1 MADKIAYKRVS
12 SKLQNTERQLESI
25 EFDKEFIEKASAG
38 HKRERP
44 VLDEFITSLR
54 NGDEA
59 HVHSLDRLGRSVID
73 LKNIVDRILEKGAS
87 LHIHKENLI
96 FKTGQKSNPAE
107 ELMLNI
113 LSSFAQF
120 ERSIIRERQAEGIAI
135 AKEKG
140 VYEGRK
146 SIHSSQQREEIVLEA
161 NQSDLFGPRPTKQEI
176 CKKYKISRS
185 TLLRYEREVRERMK
199 SQA

>member
-1 MADKIAYKRVS
+1 MPLLS
-12 SKLQNTERQLESI
+12 M
-25 EFDKEFIEKASAG
+25 
-38 HKRERP
+38 
-44 VLDEFITSLR
+44 
-54 NGDEA
+54 
-59 HVHSLDRLGRSVID
+59 LG
-73 LKNIVDRILEKGAS
+73 
-87 LHIHKENLI
+87 
-96 FKTGQKSNPAE
+96 
-107 ELMLNI
+107 
-113 LSSFAQF
+113 SFAQF

-146 SIHSSQQREEIVLEA
+146 SIHSPQQREEIVLQA
-161 NQSDLFGPRPTKQEI
+161 NQSDLFGPKPTKQEI